1 METNSPVRVRFAPS
15 PTGFLHVG
23 GARTALFNWL
33 FAKRYG
39 GIYILRID
47 DTDEQRSTQESMQQI
62 YESLRWLGLNW
73 DEGAIVGGAYQ
84 PYVQSQRGEI
94 YRKYIQKL
102 LNSDNA
108 YYCYCTQE
116 ELSQMRE
123 QARAESRNQSY
134 NGKCRNLTVEDH
146 RKFEAEGRKPT
157 VRIRVPNQPVVVQDL
172 ILGETQIAPSSLQD
186 EVIVK
191 SNGSPLYN
199 LTSIVDDIEMQIT
212 HVIRGA
218 DHLNNTSK
226 QIIIANAL
234 SAEPPQFAHLPMVLG
249 SSKGEKLSKR
259 HGATSVDQYRKD
271 GFMPEAL
278 INFLVRLGWS
288 LDDKTE
294 IFSIDDMIDNFS
306 LDRIGKSGSVF
317 DVKRLEWLNNHY
329 ILKLN
334 LAERTSAAIPFLQQD
349 GLLDDKI
356 SDQER
361 PWLEK
366 IVESVGDRLTT
377 LADITIYTRFFFTD
391 DFDYHPKDVKKWL
404 TKGNPVAA
412 LSGARD
418 TLLAIENFE
427 LDTVETKIKGYLDK
441 LGVKRIQVMQPLR
454 LALSGQTFGPDLF
467 AIIILL
473 GQEKTISRINRLI
486 DYIPNINEKKVN

>member
-146 RKFEAEGRKPT
+146 RKFEAEGRT
-157 VRIRVPNQPVVVQDL
+157 TNCAHQN
-172 ILGETQIAPSSLQD
+172 T
-186 EVIVK
+186 K
-191 SNGSPLYN
+191 SASC
-199 LTSIVDDIEMQIT
+199 
-212 HVIRGA
+212 
-218 DHLNNTSK
+218 
-226 QIIIANAL
+226 
-234 SAEPPQFAHLPMVLG
+234 
-249 SSKGEKLSKR
+249 
-259 HGATSVDQYRKD
+259 
-271 GFMPEAL
+271 
-278 INFLVRLGWS
+278 
-288 LDDKTE
+288 
-294 IFSIDDMIDNFS
+294 
-306 LDRIGKSGSVF
+306 
-317 DVKRLEWLNNHY
+317 
-329 ILKLN
+329 
-334 LAERTSAAIPFLQQD
+334 
-349 GLLDDKI
+349 
-356 SDQER
+356 
-361 PWLEK
+361 
-366 IVESVGDRLTT
+366 
-377 LADITIYTRFFFTD
+377 
-391 DFDYHPKDVKKWL
+391 
-404 TKGNPVAA
+404 
-412 LSGARD
+412 GAR
-418 TLLAIENFE
+418 F
-427 LDTVETKIKGYLDK
+427 
-441 LGVKRIQVMQPLR
+441 
-454 LALSGQTFGPDLF
+454 
-467 AIIILL
+467 
-473 GQEKTISRINRLI
+473 
-486 DYIPNINEKKVN
+486 NIG

>member
-1 METNSPVRVRFAPS
+1 METNSSVRVRFAPS
-15 PTGFLHVG
+15 PTGFLHIG

-33 FAKRYG
+33 FAKHHG
-39 GIYILRID
+39 GTYILRID

-62 YESLRWLGLNW
+62 YDSLKWLGLDW
-73 DEGAIVGGAYQ
+73 DEGETVGGDYQ
-84 PYVQSQRGEI
+84 PYVQSQRRKI
-94 YRKYIQKL
+94 YQKYIQNL
-102 LNSDNA
+102 LENDNA
-108 YYCYCTQE
+108 YYCYCTPE
-116 ELSQMRE
+116 ELSQIRE
-123 QARAESRNQSY
+123 HARAENRNQSY
-134 NGKCRNLTVEDH
+134 NGKCRNLTEKDH

-157 VRIRVPNQPVVVQDL
+157 VRIKVPNQPILVQDL

-191 SNGSPLYN
+191 SNGAPLYN
-199 LTSIVDDIEMQIT
+199 LTSIADDIEMQVT

-226 QIIIANAL
+226 QIMIANAL
-234 SAEPPQFAHLPMVLG
+234 SAKIPQFAHLPMVLG

-271 GFMPEAL
+271 GFIPEAL

-294 IFSIDDMIDNFS
+294 ILSINDMIDNFS
-306 LDRIGKSGSVF
+306 LSRIGKSGSVF

-334 LAERTSAAIPFLQQD
+334 LAKRTSAVIPFLQRD
-349 GLLDDKI
+349 GLLEDNF
-356 SDQER
+356 SNEER

-377 LADITIYTRFFFTD
+377 LADITTYTKFFFTD

-404 TKGNPVAA
+404 TKGDPVAV

-418 TLLAIENFE
+418 TLLAIENFD
-427 LDTVETKIKGYLDK
+427 LDTVESKIKDYLNK
-441 LGVKRIQVMQPLR
+441 LEIKRIQVMQPLR

-467 AIIILL
+467 TIIILL

-486 DYIPNINEKKVN
+486 DYIPTINKRSAN

>member
-1 METNSPVRVRFAPS
+1 METNSSVRVRFAPS
-15 PTGFLHVG
+15 PTGYLHVG

-33 FAKRYG
+33 FARHHG

-62 YESLRWLGLNW
+62 YDSLRWLGLDW
-73 DEGAIVGGAYQ
+73 DEGAIIGGDYQ
-84 PYVQSQRGEI
+84 PYVQSERGEI
-94 YRKYIQKL
+94 YQRYIQKL
-102 LNSDNA
+102 LDSGDA
-108 YYCYCTQE
+108 YHCYCTQE

-123 QARAESRNQSY
+123 QARAENSNQSY

-146 RKFEAEGRKPT
+146 RKFEAEGRKST

-172 ILGETQIAPSSLQD
+172 ILGETKVGPSSLQD

-191 SNGSPLYN
+191 SNGMPLYN

-226 QIIIANAL
+226 QMIIANAL
-234 SAEPPQFAHLPMVLG
+234 GTEPPQFAHLPMVLG

-271 GFMPEAL
+271 GFIPEAL
-278 INFLVRLGWS
+278 VNFLVRRGWS

-334 LAERTSAAIPFLQQD
+334 LAERTSALIPFLQRD
-349 GLLDDKI
+349 G
-356 SDQER
+356 
-361 PWLEK
+361 
-366 IVESVGDRLTT
+366 
-377 LADITIYTRFFFTD
+377 
-391 DFDYHPKDVKKWL
+391 
-404 TKGNPVAA
+404 
-412 LSGARD
+412 
-418 TLLAIENFE
+418 
-427 LDTVETKIKGYLDK
+427 
-441 LGVKRIQVMQPLR
+441 
-454 LALSGQTFGPDLF
+454 
-467 AIIILL
+467 
-473 GQEKTISRINRLI
+473 
-486 DYIPNINEKKVN
+486 

>member
-1 METNSPVRVRFAPS
+1 METNSSVRVRFAPS

-33 FAKRYG
+33 FARHHG

-62 YESLRWLGLNW
+62 YDSLRWLGLDW
-73 DEGAIVGGAYQ
+73 DEGAIIGGDYQ
-84 PYVQSQRGEI
+84 PYVQSERGEI
-94 YRKYIQKL
+94 YQRYIQKL
-102 LNSDNA
+102 LDSGDA
-108 YYCYCTQE
+108 YHCYCTQE

-123 QARAESRNQSY
+123 QARAENSNQSY

-146 RKFEAEGRKPT
+146 RKFEAEGRKST

-172 ILGETQIAPSSLQD
+172 ILGETKVGPLSLQD

-191 SNGSPLYN
+191 SNGMPLYN

-226 QIIIANAL
+226 QMIIANAL
-234 SAEPPQFAHLPMVLG
+234 GTEPPQFAHLPMVLG

-271 GFMPEAL
+271 GFIPEAL
-278 INFLVRLGWS
+278 VNFLVRLGWS

-334 LAERTSAAIPFLQQD
+334 LAERTSALIPFLQRD
-349 GLLDDKI
+349 GLLEDKI
-356 SDQER
+356 ADEELY
-361 PWLEK
+361 WLEK

-377 LADITIYTRFFFTD
+377 LADITTYARFFFTD

-404 TKGNPVAA
+404 TKGDPVTV
-412 LSGARD
+412 LSGVRD
-418 TLLAIENFE
+418 TLLDIENFE
-427 LDTVETKIKGYLDK
+427 SETVGTKVKAYLDG
-441 LGVKRIQVMQPLR
+441 LEVKRIQVMQPLR

-486 DYIPNINEKKVN
+486 DYISTTGEGRVS

>member
-146 RKFEAEGRKPT
+146 RKFEAEGRQPT
-157 VRIRVPNQPVVVQDL
+157 VRIRIPNQPVVVQDL

-486 DYIPNINEKKVN
+486 AYIPNINERKVN